1 MNLKLAD
8 GLSIRKSPI
17 NGKGCFA
24 TAPFKRRRKIAEYT
38 GERIPD
44 LEAQRRAG
52 RAKLRICDI
61 DGRWSIDG
69 SRGGNGT
76 HYINHSCKPNAYM
89 KTLYGH
95 VLFFALRDVRPGE
108 EITVDYEDTLHP
120 DSKRCHCRAPN
131 CRGTINRVWQR
142 ARARSQPLDL
152 TRRLPQT
159 KKLVFLRKGLSCSS
173 F

>member
-1 MNLKLAD
+1 MNLNLAP

-24 TAPFKRRRKIAEYT
+24 TISFRRRRKIAEYT

-44 LEAQRRAG
+44 LEAQRRAH

-61 DGRWSIDG
+61 DGCWSLDG

-76 HYINHSCKPNAYM
+76 HYINHSCEPNAYI
-89 KTLYGH
+89 KTIYGH
-95 VLFFALRDVRPGE
+95 VLFFALRDIRPGE

-120 DSKRCHCRAPN
+120 DSKRCYCGAKS
-131 CRGTINRVWQR
+131 CRGTINKGQ
-142 ARARSQPLDL
+142 SQ
-152 TRRLPQT
+152 
-159 KKLVFLRKGLSCSS
+159 
-173 F
+173 